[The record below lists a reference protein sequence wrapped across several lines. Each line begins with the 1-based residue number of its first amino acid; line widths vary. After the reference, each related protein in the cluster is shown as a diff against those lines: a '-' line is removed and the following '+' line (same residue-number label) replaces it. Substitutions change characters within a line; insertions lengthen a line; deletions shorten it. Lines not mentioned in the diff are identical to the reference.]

1 MSRLGG
7 RVGPEWLMSRCTC
20 SRIQMNGGGEELVL
34 APQRKPP
41 GSGLISPLNWLSKS
55 KGRRFFARFSHRVPF
70 LFFGSCNRRRIHVQ
84 PWQLD
89 ISCLTLVT
97 YAVQL
102 IMATPFTT
110 QSWEAIY
117 WEVKGWNVTWRGRGS
132 QEKQAEISVSVK
144 KRWSIDQHGLLF
156 NDT

>member
-70 LFFGSCNRRRIHVQ
+70 LFFWKLQSSTDSRA
-84 PWQLD
+84 
-89 ISCLTLVT
+89 T
-97 YAVQL
+97 
-102 IMATPFTT
+102 MATWHFL
-110 QSWEAIY
+110 SDACHLRSAINNGHPIY
-117 WEVKGWNVTWRGRGS
+117 HTVVGGHLLGSERVKCHL
-132 QEKQAEISVSVK
+132 
-144 KRWSIDQHGLLF
+144 KRTRIPGKASRDLCFCQKEMKHRSAWIII
-156 NDT
+156 